1 MKAAARRRTRRTGI
15 SSAVRTPAEKT
26 DELAVLR
33 RVSEQLEAM
42 QPADLRPELSQI
54 SGSVLRI
61 EQRIDAIEKRAV
73 LNGALSGAISGG
85 LVATAI
91 QLIKSRMGF

>member
-1 MKAAARRRTRRTGI
+1 MKARTRRRTRRT
-15 SSAVRTPAEKT
+15 SVTTPDVPP
-26 DELAVLR
+26 DELTILR
-33 RVSEQLEAM
+33 HVSAQLEALQ
-42 QPADLRPELSQI
+42 QPDLRPELGQI

-61 EQRIDAIEKRAV
+61 EQRIDAMEKRAV
-73 LNGALSGAISGG
+73 LNGAVSGAISGG